1 MLNEYLEY
9 ESYIS
14 EPISTRPR
22 VQPKLLTDSFE
33 MKQRKKDRKPEYK
46 LRGLDQV
53 LTIVARGF
61 LFSDEDWIKT
71 QFFQNGLITDDGI
84 AATKEMLNR
93 WCGFQQDSEIDKTG
107 NKIVSSWF
115 QKHPEA
121 DGWLKNYLCYQMKL
135 SKAIEED
142 KSKIQIEEKLKTE
155 WSGYAEKWKKIY
167 NAVVDYQAESITFNN
182 IIAAAIE
189 KGALTERYCAIK
201 KPEGREIKSKEVL
214 YDNLFKKDKKD
225 ESVEHKK
232 EEPVEK
238 TKPNMVKMQKMLK
251 NIIAYRIW
259 QEEHPGYQKE
269 VLLRKLRLFGWY
281 GCDDGNGKMRDWCFD
296 LFIWKGKHLMYH
308 IGEGSDYAKFG
319 IDEDFLKEF
328 GFGLIDPEQK
338 EKYEEKYLILK
349 DTGVGDLEI
358 INIQSAKIGQ

>member
-1 MLNEYLEY
+1 MLNELLEY

-14 EPISTRPR
+14 NPESTSPR

-33 MKQRKKDRKPEYK
+33 MKQRKNDRKPEYK

-93 WCGFQQDSEIDKTG
+93 WCGFQQDSKIDKTG
-107 NKIVSSWF
+107 NEIVSTWF
-115 QKHPEA
+115 CEHPDAKE
-121 DGWLKNYLCYQMKL
+121 WLKKYLIYQMKL
-135 SKAIEED
+135 SKVIEED
-142 KSKIQIEEKLKTE
+142 KSKSKAQADEQLENE
-155 WSGYAEKWKKIY
+155 WKGYAEKWKKIY
-167 NAVVDYQAESITFNN
+167 NGDVDYKAESITFNN

-189 KGALTERYCAIK
+189 KGALKECYCAIK
-201 KPEGREIKSKEVL
+201 KPEDKKIESKEDL
-214 YDNLFKKDKKD
+214 YGYLFKDKKD
-225 ESVEHKK
+225 ESIKQ
-232 EEPVEK
+232 
-238 TKPNMVKMQKMLK
+238 TKPNMGKMQKMLK
-251 NIIAYRIW
+251 NIIAFRIW
-259 QEEHPGYQKE
+259 QEEHPGEQKE

-281 GCDDGNGKMRDWCFD
+281 GCDDGNGKVKDWCFD
-296 LFIWKGKHLMYH
+296 IFYWDGRNIMYS
-308 IGEGSDYAKFG
+308 IGSGSDYAKFG
-319 IDEDFLKEF
+319 TNEDFLKEF

-349 DTGVGDLEI
+349 DTGVGDLEVL
-358 INIQSAKIGQ
+358 NI